1 MRFSMTPD
9 TVFDDFGQITPEY
22 LRRRGVKLLLSDLDY
37 TLAAKS
43 TRTPPPAVQVWIDSL
58 RQAGITFMIV
68 SNNRSGR
75 RVTDFCAQLGVP
87 YQGHAKKP
95 SPKGLEAAIEAG
107 RIPWAVAMN
116 APGAKIQ
123 PKIFKHRLA
132 QWLKDMTGQTPV
144 AIEPEW
150 L

>member
-1 MRFSMTPD
+1 MTRP
-9 TVFDDFGQITPEY
+9 TLTITECCKV
-22 LRRRGVKLLLSDLDY
+22 LRANGVPVDNKG
-37 TLAAKS
+37 LAAANE
-43 TRTPPPAVQVWIDSL
+43 AV
-58 RQAGITFMIV
+58 
-68 SNNRSGR
+68 
-75 RVTDFCAQLGVP
+75 
-87 YQGHAKKP
+87 
-95 SPKGLEAAIEAG
+95 

-132 QWLKDMTGQTPV
+132 RWLKDMTGQTPV